1 VCIFSGLHEYVI
13 YNPKVGRLKGR
24 QFWRLNMR
32 RPLALS
38 LASMFVGFM
47 GIAMMARTGHLSAMP
62 GYDAMQLI
70 ASGACLGASITVFI
84 KSLKSSNKTVGQAS

>member
-1 VCIFSGLHEYVI
+1 
-13 YNPKVGRLKGR
+13 
-24 QFWRLNMR
+24 MR
-32 RPLALS
+32 RQLTLS

-70 ASGACLGASITVFI
+70 ASGACIGAAITVFV
-84 KSLKSSNKTVGQAS
+84 KSLRPTVKASQAATAKAS

>member
-1 VCIFSGLHEYVI
+1 VI
-13 YNPKVGRLKGR
+13 YNPKVGALKSP
-24 QFWRLNMR
+24 QFGDLSMR

-84 KSLKSSNKTVGQAS
+84 KSLKSSNKTVNQAT